1 MLSAEEDAVQKFK
14 PGQFLQLIH
23 ELKILKFCFFLSY
36 ISGNFILT
44 SWVKIK
50 LKRKNS

>member
-1 MLSAEEDAVQKFK
+1 MLSAEEDAVQKFT

-23 ELKILKFCFFLSY
+23 ELKILKFSFFLSY
-36 ISGNFILT
+36 ISDNFILT

-50 LKRKNS
+50 LKKNS